1 MPEAQRVEI
10 GFSGG
15 QVLSAR
21 LAEDSLRSFRERLT
35 GEKGW
40 YDLQTEDGVLSV
52 DIGKVTFLR
61 VDSGVHRV
69 GFVTES

>member
-1 MPEAQRVEI
+1 MAEAQRVEV
-10 GFSGG
+10 GFAGG

-21 LAEDSLRSFRERLT
+21 LSDESLRSFRERLA

-52 DIGKVTFLR
+52 DIGKVIFVR
-61 VDSGVHRV
+61 VDSGEHRV

>member
-1 MPEAQRVEI
+1 MAEAQRVEI

-21 LAEDSLRSFRERLT
+21 LGDESLRSFRDRLT

-61 VDSGVHRV
+61 IDSGVHRV
-69 GFVTES
+69 GFVTEN

>member
-35 GEKGW
+35 G
-40 YDLQTEDGVLSV
+40 
-52 DIGKVTFLR
+52 
-61 VDSGVHRV
+61 
-69 GFVTES
+69 

>member
-1 MPEAQRVEI
+1 MAEAQRVEI
-10 GFSGG
+10 GFAGG

-21 LAEDSLRSFRERLT
+21 LADESLRAFRERLA

-61 VDSGVHRV
+61 VDSGDHRV
-69 GFVTES
+69 GFVSGS